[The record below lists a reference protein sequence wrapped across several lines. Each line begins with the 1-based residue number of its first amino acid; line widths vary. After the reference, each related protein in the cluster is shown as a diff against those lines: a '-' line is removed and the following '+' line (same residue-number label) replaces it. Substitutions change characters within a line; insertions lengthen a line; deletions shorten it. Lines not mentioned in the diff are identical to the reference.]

1 MRIAACAALA
11 LAAGCG
17 AGPARPATH
26 HADIRAFRFQPDTVT
41 AAPGDT
47 VVWTNHDVVPHTAT
61 LRGAWDTG
69 GIAANES
76 GRVVA
81 GAAGTYAYVCA
92 YHPNMQAV
100 LVVR

>member
-1 MRIAACAALA
+1 MRIAACAVLA

-17 AGPARPATH
+17 AGVPRPATH
-26 HADIRAFRFQPDTVT
+26 QAEIRAFRFQPDTLR

-69 GIAANES
+69 QIAANES
-76 GRVVA
+76 GHAVA
-81 GAAGTYAYVCA
+81 GAAGTYDYVCA
-92 YHPNMQAV
+92 YHPNMRAV